1 MKYNDK
7 NELAI
12 INRTI
17 LNKTI
22 IQISLVKMNMKDKP
36 ARRDNH
42 IIYRSMQYKLMIL
55 DGGDR
60 DGFIKMDCTKMGKQ
74 EHCASSI
81 GLILCMEK

>member
-42 IIYRSMQYKLMIL
+42 IIYRTMQYKLMIL

-60 DGFIKMDCTKMGKQ
+60 DGFIKKDNAPVQSVQFT
-74 EHCASSI
+74 
-81 GLILCMEK
+81 

>member
-1 MKYNDK
+1 MKQNDN

-22 IQISLVKMNMKDKP
+22 IQISLVKINMKNKP
-36 ARRDNH
+36 AISENY
-42 IIYRSMQYKLMIL
+42 IIYQTVEYKLL

-60 DGFIKMDCTKMGKQ
+60 DGFIKKDNAPVQSVQFTCT
-74 EHCASSI
+74 
-81 GLILCMEK
+81 

>member
-1 MKYNDK
+1 MKN
-7 NELAI
+7 
-12 INRTI
+12 
-17 LNKTI
+17 
-22 IQISLVKMNMKDKP
+22 KP
-36 ARRDNH
+36 AISETAISENY
-42 IIYRSMQYKLMIL
+42 IIYQTVEYKLL